1 MEVLSQYISV
11 KLPKK
16 LEKVKHKKQAMLE
29 RQQMVD
35 RLCTDFVYEFLHQ
48 TYAGRFFYI
57 SATKLY
63 LEYWDDA
70 YIPCKVDDIHV
81 CISEYIRH
89 HPDIDTL
96 TTHRTAIDAAVF
108 ANIHSTP
115 ISTTIP
121 TPNTINHTFQQL
133 VPEIFPSKSDAKL
146 FLTAVGD
153 QLLGKETSASALE
166 IGYYYPESAH
176 SFMEQMS
183 IAAFRWFGGNAIRNK
198 KTGVLSSFFCKR
210 QHTQIILLN
219 MNATHHAHCKS
230 THFLI
235 TMLSL
240 ACHYSERYDNA
251 IGFLTKHCPD
261 DHTITH
267 AQTFLEN
274 SNSNSNSNS
283 NISTFCDEWPTTDAA
298 DTRVVPK
305 EHVYFAWRQF
315 LRTKRIPIYLFNSA
329 EVEFPTIVCSSSKT
343 LFSELFVK
351 FWDNTVFVVST
362 SEVHQRLE
370 ISELAQLFRQWLSTY
385 SYTCAKPWDN
395 DQLADAIQYFY
406 PNTPLESSDICAY
419 SLQWNKKQVVTEFI
433 NGQLCVTDQSRLTS
447 LLAYQQYCVHVRKN
461 TSEPVVSKPYFDQI
475 WGSVLPEYTR

>member
-351 FWDNTVFVVST
+351 FWDNT
-362 SEVHQRLE
+362 
-370 ISELAQLFRQWLSTY
+370 
-385 SYTCAKPWDN
+385 
-395 DQLADAIQYFY
+395 
-406 PNTPLESSDICAY
+406 
-419 SLQWNKKQVVTEFI
+419 SL
-433 NGQLCVTDQSRLTS
+433 
-447 LLAYQQYCVHVRKN
+447 
-461 TSEPVVSKPYFDQI
+461 
-475 WGSVLPEYTR
+475 